1 MKLIKLLPLALMA
14 GQTVGYYLYRAHR
27 GWQVDFKGLPRVEV
41 RHRGH
46 AITLAEGS
54 RRLATAG
61 SVLVGFRLSEP
72 WTFAL
77 ARQGWLRLDAELV
90 TGIREVDERLHIGI
104 ESRRLADALI
114 EDAELRMHLL
124 QLDALFARHDAKF
137 QRLEANGRDLAVLV
151 AFRRAGDR
159 IQLWH
164 ALIDWL
170 VVLDAALVAVSRRRL
185 PRRR

>member
-54 RRLATAG
+54 QRIATAG
-61 SVLVGFRLSEP
+61 SVMVGFRLSEP

-90 TGIREVDERLHIGI
+90 TGLREVDERLHIGI

-114 EDAELRMHLL
+114 EDADLRMHLL
-124 QLDALFARHDAKF
+124 ELDALLARHEAKF
-137 QRLEANGRDLAVLV
+137 QRLEAKGRDLTALV
-151 AFRRAGDR
+151 AFRRAGER
-159 IQLWH
+159 TPLWH

-170 VVLDAALVAVSRRRL
+170 VVFDAALVAVNRRRS
-185 PRRR
+185 PGRR